1 MIVNTVEID
10 GKEYDELD
18 VITINDTK
26 YAYLSSINDELDILI
41 QIIVTKNDEE
51 YYEALDSKEEFENAL
66 KEFYKKHKDIIK
78 N

>member
-41 QIIVTKNDEE
+41 QRIVTKNDEE
-51 YYEALDSKEEFENAL
+51 YYETLDSKEEFETAL

>member
-41 QIIVTKNDEE
+41 QRIVTKNDEE
-51 YYEALDSKEEFENAL
+51 YYEALDSKEDFETAL
-66 KEFYKKHKDIIK
+66 NEFYKKHKDIIK
-78 N
+78 Y